1 MGNEVSR
8 AWYAHQV
15 LTQGIDPG
23 IISASESTGAIE
35 LGSAR
40 LGKIRQDWG
49 LYGTTYNTTTYYIH
63 CAKLFMRVLQ
73 YRVLAVY
80 VSIIGILPDFT
91 EIALLI
97 ASGIAWWLY

>member
-1 MGNEVSR
+1 M
-8 AWYAHQV
+8 
-15 LTQGIDPG
+15 TQGIDPG
-23 IISASESTGAIE
+23 IISASEPTGAIE

-49 LYGTTYNTTTYYIH
+49 LYGTTYKTTTYYIH

-80 VSIIGILPDFT
+80 VSIIGILPDIT
-91 EIALLI
+91 EIAPLDCQWHCLVAI
-97 ASGIAWWLY
+97 LRP